1 MNSSDS
7 IILPEEL
14 LKKVYFKQYGEQE
27 INKKK
32 IKFSQL
38 KERELNIKDFL
49 SYFPEKT
56 KFVPINYIHF
66 YTITNVGNMI
76 HPFNIHICKDD
87 SIKVMWSLDFYTD
100 VLGNG

>member
-14 LKKVYFKQYGEQE
+14 LKKVYFKQYDEKE

-38 KERELNIKDFL
+38 KERELNLEDFF
-49 SYFPEKT
+49 SYFPEKI
-56 KFVPINYIHF
+56 KFVPINFIHF
-66 YTITNVGNMI
+66 YTITNGDEMI

-87 SIKVMWSLDFYTD
+87 SIKVTWSLDFYAE
-100 VLGNG
+100 VLGKG